1 MILEEN
7 ASKTERFKQKV
18 VRGGVSYE
26 RTEYVNVPREG
37 GYKNMGI
44 PYNLRKTELYCKMR

>member
-1 MILEEN
+1 MIQEEN

-44 PYNLRKTELYCKMR
+44 PYNLRKTELYCTIK